1 MCWYEQLDEK
11 VREYLPDM
19 TMEREVPLS
28 KHTSFRIGGPAR
40 RLAFPANREQLV
52 ILMGLAES
60 CGVKPFL
67 LGRGTNLLVD
77 DRGLDTLVIK
87 TAEHMTA
94 VRQLDEVTLEADAGI
109 LLNHLAVYAQQHGL
123 SGLEFAHGI
132 PGTLGGA
139 ICMNAG
145 AYGGEMRQ
153 VVTEVTALLPE
164 GVRRFTAEEAAFGYR
179 RSAFLDTEAVVLGA
193 RLRLTPDDP
202 AAIRR
207 RMDDLMARRRQ
218 SQPLE
223 YPSAGSTFKRPE
235 GYFAGTLIEQTG
247 LKGLTVGGAQVSTKH
262 AGFVINVGGATPPT
276 ACIWS
281 RRCGSSA
288 EKGTSMEILIIT
300 GLSGGGKSRAASY
313 LEDIGYY
320 TVDNLPAEMMV
331 KFADFCA
338 GSSGRYDRVALVYDV
353 RSGEP
358 TDILIET
365 LERLKASGVNCRMLF
380 LEADNQTIVNR
391 YKETRRM
398 HPLQKKGE
406 SVEQAIRRERE
417 WMQPVRDHADFV
429 LDTSALSIAKL
440 RSELLDLFGQQGDRG
455 GLAVNILSFGFKHGI
470 PIEAD
475 LVFDVRFMPNP
486 YYVPELKNKT
496 GLDQAVRDFVFS
508 FRQTNDFMEQLE
520 KMLTFLLPLYAEE
533 GKSALVIAIG
543 CTGGH
548 HRSVAVAH
556 ELAEYIT
563 EEGYQVTENHRDISR

>member
-1 MCWYEQLDEK
+1 
-11 VREYLPDM
+11 
-19 TMEREVPLS
+19 
-28 KHTSFRIGGPAR
+28 
-40 RLAFPANREQLV
+40 
-52 ILMGLAES
+52 
-60 CGVKPFL
+60 
-67 LGRGTNLLVD
+67 
-77 DRGLDTLVIK
+77 
-87 TAEHMTA
+87 
-94 VRQLDEVTLEADAGI
+94 
-109 LLNHLAVYAQQHGL
+109 
-123 SGLEFAHGI
+123 
-132 PGTLGGA
+132 
-139 ICMNAG
+139 
-145 AYGGEMRQ
+145 
-153 VVTEVTALLPE
+153 
-164 GVRRFTAEEAAFGYR
+164 
-179 RSAFLDTEAVVLGA
+179 
-193 RLRLTPDDP
+193 
-202 AAIRR
+202 
-207 RMDDLMARRRQ
+207 
-218 SQPLE
+218 
-223 YPSAGSTFKRPE
+223 
-235 GYFAGTLIEQTG
+235 
-247 LKGLTVGGAQVSTKH
+247 
-262 AGFVINVGGATPPT
+262 
-276 ACIWS
+276 
-281 RRCGSSA
+281 
-288 EKGTSMEILIIT
+288 MEILIIT
-300 GLSGGGKSRAASY
+300 GLSGGGKSRAASS

-486 YYVPELKNKT
+486 YYIQELREKT
-496 GLDQAVRDFVFS
+496 GLDRAVSDYVFS
-508 FRQTNDFMEQLE
+508 FQQTHDYMAKLRDLLAF
-520 KMLTFLLPLYAEE
+520 TLPLYAEE
-533 GKSALVIAIG
+533 GKTELVIAIG

-548 HRSVAVAH
+548 HRSVAVTHA
-556 ELAEYIT
+556 LAADIRDL
-563 EEGYQVTENHRDISR
+563 GYRVRENHRDMNR

>member
-1 MCWYEQLDEK
+1 
-11 VREYLPDM
+11 
-19 TMEREVPLS
+19 
-28 KHTSFRIGGPAR
+28 
-40 RLAFPANREQLV
+40 
-52 ILMGLAES
+52 
-60 CGVKPFL
+60 
-67 LGRGTNLLVD
+67 
-77 DRGLDTLVIK
+77 
-87 TAEHMTA
+87 
-94 VRQLDEVTLEADAGI
+94 
-109 LLNHLAVYAQQHGL
+109 
-123 SGLEFAHGI
+123 
-132 PGTLGGA
+132 
-139 ICMNAG
+139 
-145 AYGGEMRQ
+145 
-153 VVTEVTALLPE
+153 
-164 GVRRFTAEEAAFGYR
+164 
-179 RSAFLDTEAVVLGA
+179 
-193 RLRLTPDDP
+193 
-202 AAIRR
+202 
-207 RMDDLMARRRQ
+207 
-218 SQPLE
+218 
-223 YPSAGSTFKRPE
+223 
-235 GYFAGTLIEQTG
+235 
-247 LKGLTVGGAQVSTKH
+247 
-262 AGFVINVGGATPPT
+262 
-276 ACIWS
+276 
-281 RRCGSSA
+281 
-288 EKGTSMEILIIT
+288 MEILIIT

-455 GLAVNILSFGFKHGI
+455 GLAVNVLSFGFKHGI

-548 HRSVAVAH
+548 YRSVAVAH

>member
-1 MCWYEQLDEK
+1 
-11 VREYLPDM
+11 
-19 TMEREVPLS
+19 
-28 KHTSFRIGGPAR
+28 
-40 RLAFPANREQLV
+40 
-52 ILMGLAES
+52 
-60 CGVKPFL
+60 
-67 LGRGTNLLVD
+67 
-77 DRGLDTLVIK
+77 
-87 TAEHMTA
+87 
-94 VRQLDEVTLEADAGI
+94 
-109 LLNHLAVYAQQHGL
+109 
-123 SGLEFAHGI
+123 
-132 PGTLGGA
+132 
-139 ICMNAG
+139 
-145 AYGGEMRQ
+145 
-153 VVTEVTALLPE
+153 
-164 GVRRFTAEEAAFGYR
+164 
-179 RSAFLDTEAVVLGA
+179 
-193 RLRLTPDDP
+193 
-202 AAIRR
+202 
-207 RMDDLMARRRQ
+207 
-218 SQPLE
+218 
-223 YPSAGSTFKRPE
+223 
-235 GYFAGTLIEQTG
+235 
-247 LKGLTVGGAQVSTKH
+247 
-262 AGFVINVGGATPPT
+262 
-276 ACIWS
+276 
-281 RRCGSSA
+281 
-288 EKGTSMEILIIT
+288 MEILIIT

-533 GKSALVIAIG
+533 GKSALVIA

>member
-1 MCWYEQLDEK
+1 
-11 VREYLPDM
+11 
-19 TMEREVPLS
+19 
-28 KHTSFRIGGPAR
+28 
-40 RLAFPANREQLV
+40 
-52 ILMGLAES
+52 
-60 CGVKPFL
+60 
-67 LGRGTNLLVD
+67 
-77 DRGLDTLVIK
+77 
-87 TAEHMTA
+87 
-94 VRQLDEVTLEADAGI
+94 
-109 LLNHLAVYAQQHGL
+109 
-123 SGLEFAHGI
+123 
-132 PGTLGGA
+132 
-139 ICMNAG
+139 
-145 AYGGEMRQ
+145 
-153 VVTEVTALLPE
+153 
-164 GVRRFTAEEAAFGYR
+164 
-179 RSAFLDTEAVVLGA
+179 
-193 RLRLTPDDP
+193 
-202 AAIRR
+202 
-207 RMDDLMARRRQ
+207 
-218 SQPLE
+218 
-223 YPSAGSTFKRPE
+223 
-235 GYFAGTLIEQTG
+235 
-247 LKGLTVGGAQVSTKH
+247 
-262 AGFVINVGGATPPT
+262 
-276 ACIWS
+276 
-281 RRCGSSA
+281 
-288 EKGTSMEILIIT
+288 MEILIIT

-391 YKETRRM
+391 YKETRRI

-455 GLAVNILSFGFKHGI
+455 GLAVNVLSFGFKHGI

-520 KMLTFLLPLYAEE
+520 EMLTFLLPLYAEE

-543 CTGGH
+543 CTGGK
-548 HRSVAVAH
+548 HRSVTITNALY
-556 ELAEYIT
+556 EKMKDLEYSFKAE
-563 EEGYQVTENHRDISR
+563 HRDVDRDGQHKSSQVR

>member
-1 MCWYEQLDEK
+1 
-11 VREYLPDM
+11 
-19 TMEREVPLS
+19 
-28 KHTSFRIGGPAR
+28 
-40 RLAFPANREQLV
+40 
-52 ILMGLAES
+52 
-60 CGVKPFL
+60 
-67 LGRGTNLLVD
+67 
-77 DRGLDTLVIK
+77 
-87 TAEHMTA
+87 
-94 VRQLDEVTLEADAGI
+94 
-109 LLNHLAVYAQQHGL
+109 
-123 SGLEFAHGI
+123 
-132 PGTLGGA
+132 
-139 ICMNAG
+139 
-145 AYGGEMRQ
+145 
-153 VVTEVTALLPE
+153 
-164 GVRRFTAEEAAFGYR
+164 
-179 RSAFLDTEAVVLGA
+179 
-193 RLRLTPDDP
+193 
-202 AAIRR
+202 
-207 RMDDLMARRRQ
+207 
-218 SQPLE
+218 
-223 YPSAGSTFKRPE
+223 
-235 GYFAGTLIEQTG
+235 
-247 LKGLTVGGAQVSTKH
+247 
-262 AGFVINVGGATPPT
+262 
-276 ACIWS
+276 
-281 RRCGSSA
+281 
-288 EKGTSMEILIIT
+288 MEILIIT

-455 GLAVNILSFGFKHGI
+455 GLAVNVLSFGFKHGI

-533 GKSALVIAIG
+533 GKSALVIAIV

>member
-1 MCWYEQLDEK
+1 
-11 VREYLPDM
+11 
-19 TMEREVPLS
+19 
-28 KHTSFRIGGPAR
+28 
-40 RLAFPANREQLV
+40 
-52 ILMGLAES
+52 
-60 CGVKPFL
+60 
-67 LGRGTNLLVD
+67 
-77 DRGLDTLVIK
+77 
-87 TAEHMTA
+87 
-94 VRQLDEVTLEADAGI
+94 
-109 LLNHLAVYAQQHGL
+109 
-123 SGLEFAHGI
+123 
-132 PGTLGGA
+132 
-139 ICMNAG
+139 
-145 AYGGEMRQ
+145 
-153 VVTEVTALLPE
+153 
-164 GVRRFTAEEAAFGYR
+164 
-179 RSAFLDTEAVVLGA
+179 
-193 RLRLTPDDP
+193 
-202 AAIRR
+202 
-207 RMDDLMARRRQ
+207 
-218 SQPLE
+218 
-223 YPSAGSTFKRPE
+223 
-235 GYFAGTLIEQTG
+235 
-247 LKGLTVGGAQVSTKH
+247 
-262 AGFVINVGGATPPT
+262 
-276 ACIWS
+276 
-281 RRCGSSA
+281 
-288 EKGTSMEILIIT
+288 MEILIIT

-406 SVEQAIRRERE
+406 SVERAIRRERE
-417 WMQPVRDHADFV
+417 WMQP
-429 LDTSALSIAKL
+429 
-440 RSELLDLFGQQGDRG
+440 
-455 GLAVNILSFGFKHGI
+455 
-470 PIEAD
+470 
-475 LVFDVRFMPNP
+475 
-486 YYVPELKNKT
+486 
-496 GLDQAVRDFVFS
+496 VRDFVFS

>member
-1 MCWYEQLDEK
+1 
-11 VREYLPDM
+11 
-19 TMEREVPLS
+19 ME
-28 KHTSFRIGGPAR
+28 
-40 RLAFPANREQLV
+40 
-52 ILMGLAES
+52 
-60 CGVKPFL
+60 FL
-67 LGRGTNLLVD
+67 
-77 DRGLDTLVIK
+77 I
-87 TAEHMTA
+87 
-94 VRQLDEVTLEADAGI
+94 
-109 LLNHLAVYAQQHGL
+109 
-123 SGLEFAHGI
+123 
-132 PGTLGGA
+132 
-139 ICMNAG
+139 
-145 AYGGEMRQ
+145 
-153 VVTEVTALLPE
+153 
-164 GVRRFTAEEAAFGYR
+164 
-179 RSAFLDTEAVVLGA
+179 
-193 RLRLTPDDP
+193 
-202 AAIRR
+202 
-207 RMDDLMARRRQ
+207 
-218 SQPLE
+218 
-223 YPSAGSTFKRPE
+223 
-235 GYFAGTLIEQTG
+235 
-247 LKGLTVGGAQVSTKH
+247 VS
-262 AGFVINVGGATPPT
+262 
-276 ACIWS
+276 
-281 RRCGSSA
+281 
-288 EKGTSMEILIIT
+288 

-556 ELAEYIT
+556 ELADGGRLSGHGKPSGHLPITGGTLYGAIPTVGSTGARPPHRRHRRRHGPVHPAAWPEALYEEYH
-563 EEGYQVTENHRDISR
+563 GHCHGGR